1 MGYDST
7 LEHAQMNFPKV
18 LIDIVDIRE
27 IAFELIEIQL
37 ADGRIFLYDDFEDTL
52 RRIPNDPNHMSKEE
66 TDAMF
71 GVMLRHVMDRKSCT
85 QQMLAEATGIQECQ
99 ISNYIHGLRSPT
111 FYNLDKIVRAL
122 GCSAEDL
129 RYVR

>member
-1 MGYDST
+1 MDYEST
-7 LEHAQMNFPKV
+7 LEHAQTNFPKV
-18 LIDIVDIRE
+18 LIDIVKVRE

-52 RRIPNDPNHMSKEE
+52 RRMPDNPNSMSREE
-66 TDAMF
+66 TNKAF
-71 GVMLRHVMDRKSCT
+71 GVMLRHVMDRKGFT
-85 QQMLAEATGIQECQ
+85 QQMLSEATGIQEYL
-99 ISNYIHGLRSPT
+99 ISNYIHGTSSPR